1 MQRTLFAFV
10 VLLAFIMGGDVL
22 NAASNHAPAGT
33 SPSTDKL
40 EVVATLPDLA
50 DLARAI
56 GGERVNVKTL
66 ARPGQNLHAVR
77 VKPSHLVALSK
88 ADLFLQVGLSLE
100 HAWVPGLL
108 RTSRNRKVFP
118 GTDGFVSAG
127 DGYAMIEVPVRLD
140 RAFSADVHPAG
151 NPHINISLNGGPHMA
166 QRILDGLI
174 RVDPQGEEAYRAG
187 FDRWMTKYGVAR
199 ARWDVVSA
207 AVAKMEGSACL
218 YHQEFDYLLG
228 EMGLTIATLL
238 EPRPGLP
245 PTPSHLAEV
254 IQIVKHRKIPVILT
268 APWSN
273 NKNCRRVSD
282 LTGAPILELP
292 VMVGGDAEHATWL
305 QMMDCAV
312 DRIAA
317 AYGIDVKAVVAAHA
331 EAAPVGAGKS

>member
-1 MQRTLFAFV
+1 MQRTLLAFA
-10 VLLAFIMGGDVL
+10 VLLASILGASALSAGP
-22 NAASNHAPAGT
+22 NRAPAASP
-33 SPSTDKL
+33 SSTDKIQ
-40 EVVATLPDLA
+40 VVATLPDLA
-50 DLARAI
+50 DLAQAI

-108 RTSRNRKVFP
+108 RTSRNRSVFP

-127 DGYAMIEVPVRLD
+127 EGYPMIEVPVRLD
-140 RAFSADVHPAG
+140 RAISADVHPAG
-151 NPHINISLNGGPHMA
+151 NPHINISLSGGPHMA
-166 QRILDGLI
+166 ERIRDGLI
-174 RVDPQGEEAYRAG
+174 RVDPQGAEAYRAG
-187 FDRWMTKYGVAR
+187 FTRWLSKYEVAR
-199 ARWDVVSA
+199 ARWDVISA
-207 AVAKMEGSACL
+207 AVAEKKESACL

-228 EMGLTIATLL
+228 EMGLQIATFL

-254 IQIVKHRKIPVILT
+254 IEVVKYRKIPVILT

-273 NKNCRRVSD
+273 NKNCRRVSE

-305 QMMDCAV
+305 QMMDCAIE
-312 DRIAA
+312 RIAA
-317 AYGIDVKAVVAAHA
+317 AYGVDAKAVLAAHA
-331 EAAPVGAGKS
+331 EQAPVEAGKS